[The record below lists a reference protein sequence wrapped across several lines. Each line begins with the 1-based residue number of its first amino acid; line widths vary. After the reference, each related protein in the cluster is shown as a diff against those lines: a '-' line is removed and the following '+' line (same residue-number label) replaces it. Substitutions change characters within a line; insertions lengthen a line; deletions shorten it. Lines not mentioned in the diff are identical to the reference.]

1 MKSDIIDSILARK
14 SVRQFTKQPVSEEQ
28 LETLVRAGMA
38 APSAVNRQPWMF
50 FAVNDRSLLDDLGNR
65 LPYAKMLLQAHAAI
79 VVCGNLE
86 KALNEWQQ
94 EFWVQDCCAATQ
106 NILLA
111 AEAIGLGSVWT
122 AVYPAEDRV
131 EIVRKALEM
140 PSHLIP
146 LNVLPLGYPE
156 GIQKVKD
163 KWKPENLVWNRW
175 R

>member
-1 MKSDIIDSILARK
+1 MQSDFLKPIFTRK
-14 SVRQFTKQPVSEEQ
+14 SVRQFTGQMITEDQ

-50 FAVNDRSLLDDLGNR
+50 FAVNDRSLLDNMGTR
-65 LPYAKMLLQAHAAI
+65 LPYAKMLLQSTAAI
-79 VVCGNLE
+79 VVCGNME
-86 KALNEWQQ
+86 KALDGWQQ
-94 EFWVQDCCAATQ
+94 DFWIQDCSAATQ

-111 AEAIGLGSVWT
+111 AEAMGMGSVWT

-131 EIVRKALEM
+131 EIVRKALGL

-156 GIQKVKD
+156 GIQKAKD
-163 KWKPENLVWNRW
+163 KWKPENMVWNRW